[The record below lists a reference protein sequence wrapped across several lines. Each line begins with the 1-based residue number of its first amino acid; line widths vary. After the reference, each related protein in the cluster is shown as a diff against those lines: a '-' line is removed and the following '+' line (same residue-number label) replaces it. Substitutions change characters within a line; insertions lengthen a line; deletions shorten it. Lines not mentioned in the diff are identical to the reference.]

1 MHILCCFY
9 LNYRKWVEIQHC
21 YFMALKKQ
29 MKEKLHIW
37 SVAAQIFLS
46 LIEDHNF
53 KCIYKLY
60 VSDLVHVSL
69 FEAGKN

>member
-1 MHILCCFY
+1 
-9 LNYRKWVEIQHC
+9 
-21 YFMALKKQ
+21 MALKKQ

-37 SVAAQIFLS
+37 SVDARIFLS

-60 VSDLVHVSL
+60 VSQSLLSDWGHGLLVCRVKLIWFMLVLASKAKERL
-69 FEAGKN
+69 